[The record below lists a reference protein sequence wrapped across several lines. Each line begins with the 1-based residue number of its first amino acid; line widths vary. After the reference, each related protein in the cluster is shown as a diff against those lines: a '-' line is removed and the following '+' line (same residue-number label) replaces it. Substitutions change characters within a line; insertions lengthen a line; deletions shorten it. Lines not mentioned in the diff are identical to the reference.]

1 MAQPVSFNVEEYF
14 GDFANKS
21 ALAEAER
28 FKTVPTGSYKAQVT
42 KREGRW
48 FELKDGKNG
57 GKYWSAVFSDDTTV
71 KPEWRK
77 GVQLTVDLFNEQ
89 DKKLS
94 NIRIEASWEDKR
106 DERTG
111 KLDQL
116 FNRWSQLKKAVF
128 PNLSK
133 DEEKP
138 VGEVFQAL
146 EQFPIKVRV
155 SESYKTTAIDG
166 STKWQ
171 TAENDEQAKQFR
183 EASYEPRNF
192 VQAVT
197 KL

>member
-1 MAQPVSFNVEEYF
+1 MPQPVSFDIESYF
-14 GDFANKS
+14 SDFANKS
-21 ALAEAER
+21 ALQEAER

-57 GKYWSAVFSDDTTV
+57 GKYWSVVFSDDTTP

-77 GVQLTVDLFNEQ
+77 GVQLTVDLFSVI
-89 DKKLS
+89 DKKIG
-94 NIRIEASWEDKR
+94 NIRVEASWEDKR
-106 DERTG
+106 DEKTG

-116 FNRWSQLKKAVF
+116 FTRWSQLKKAVF

-133 DEEKP
+133 DEEKSI
-138 VGEVFQAL
+138 GEVFQAL

-155 SESYKTTAIDG
+155 SESYKVIAVDG
-166 STKWQ
+166 SSKWT
-171 TAENDEQAKQFR
+171 TAENEEMARTYR
-183 EASYEPRNF
+183 EAGFEPRNF